1 LSDAKNN
8 SHDLNFTAMLSQLE
22 EIKDTLFKYFETRID
37 LFKIETRDKIERAV
51 VMGVYAAILLC
62 LGLTILILL
71 VILLGTFLN
80 KWLHSDYLGF
90 VILLGVFLIKLI
102 ITIIWREAWINL
114 IRKII
119 VRFVRVKEE

>member
-1 LSDAKNN
+1 
-8 SHDLNFTAMLSQLE
+8 MLSQLE

-51 VMGVYAAILLC
+51 VMAIYAALLLC
-62 LGLTILILL
+62 LALTILIIV

-80 KWLHSDYLGF
+80 KWLNSDYLGF
-90 VILLGVFLIKLI
+90 VILLGVFVIKLVI
-102 ITIIWREAWINL
+102 WIVWKEKFTIL

-119 VRFVRVKEE
+119 IRFTKDRVE

>member
-1 LSDAKNN
+1 
-8 SHDLNFTAMLSQLE
+8 MLSQLE

-51 VMGVYAAILLC
+51 VIGIYAAILLC
-62 LGLTILILL
+62 LGITILILL

-90 VILLGVFLIKLI
+90 VILLGVFIIKLAV
-102 ITIIWREAWINL
+102 TIIWKETWITL

-119 VRFVRVKEE
+119 VRFVSEKEE

>member
-1 LSDAKNN
+1 
-8 SHDLNFTAMLSQLE
+8 MLSQLE

-51 VMGVYAAILLC
+51 VIGIYAALLLC
-62 LGLTILILL
+62 IGLTILILL

-90 VILLGVFLIKLI
+90 VILLGVFMIKLA
-102 ITIIWREAWINL
+102 ITIIWKETWMRL

-119 VRFVRVKEE
+119 VRFVSMKEE

>member
-1 LSDAKNN
+1 
-8 SHDLNFTAMLSQLE
+8 MLSQLE

-51 VMGVYAAILLC
+51 VIGIFAAILLC

-90 VILLGVFLIKLI
+90 VILLGVFIIKLAV
-102 ITIIWREAWINL
+102 TIIWKETWITL

-119 VRFVRVKEE
+119 VRFVSVKEE

>member
-1 LSDAKNN
+1 
-8 SHDLNFTAMLSQLE
+8 MLSQLE

-62 LGLTILILL
+62 LALTILILL

-80 KWLHSDYLGF
+80 KWLESDYLGY
-90 VILLGVFLIKLI
+90 VILLGVFILKLI
-102 ITIIWREAWINL
+102 ITIIWRETWIKL
-114 IRKII
+114 LRKII
-119 VRFVRVKEE
+119 VRFVKDKEE

>member
-1 LSDAKNN
+1 LK
-8 SHDLNFTAMLSQLE
+8 FTAMLSQLE

-51 VMGVYAAILLC
+51 VIGIFAAILLC

-90 VILLGVFLIKLI
+90 VILLGVFIIKLAV
-102 ITIIWREAWINL
+102 TIIWKETWIRL

-119 VRFVRVKEE
+119 VRFVSEKEE

>member
-1 LSDAKNN
+1 
-8 SHDLNFTAMLSQLE
+8 MLSQLE

-51 VMGVYAAILLC
+51 VIGVYAAVLVC

-90 VILLGVFLIKLI
+90 VILLGVFIIKLAVA
-102 ITIIWREAWINL
+102 IIWKETWIGL

-119 VRFVRVKEE
+119 VRFVSEKEE

>member
-1 LSDAKNN
+1 M
-8 SHDLNFTAMLSQLE
+8 FSQLE

-51 VMGVYAAILLC
+51 IMAVYAALIL
-62 LGLTILILL
+62 GIALTIIILI

-90 VILLGVFLIKLI
+90 LILLGIFVIKLI
-102 ITIIWREAWINL
+102 ICLSLKENL
-114 IRKII
+114 IRFIRKII
-119 VRFVRVKEE
+119 IRFVKEKEE

>member
-1 LSDAKNN
+1 
-8 SHDLNFTAMLSQLE
+8 MLSQLE

-51 VMGVYAAILLC
+51 VIGIYAAILLC
-62 LGLTILILL
+62 LRITILILL

-90 VILLGVFLIKLI
+90 VILLGVFIIKLA
-102 ITIIWREAWINL
+102 ITIIWKETWITL

-119 VRFVRVKEE
+119 VRFVSEKEE

>member
-1 LSDAKNN
+1 
-8 SHDLNFTAMLSQLE
+8 MLSQLE

-62 LGLTILILL
+62 LALTILILL

-80 KWLHSDYLGF
+80 KWLESDYLGY
-90 VILLGVFLIKLI
+90 VILLGVFILKLV
-102 ITIIWREAWINL
+102 ITIIWRETWIKL
-114 IRKII
+114 LRKII
-119 VRFVRVKEE
+119 VRFVKDKEE

>member
-1 LSDAKNN
+1 
-8 SHDLNFTAMLSQLE
+8 MLSQLE

-51 VMGVYAAILLC
+51 VIGVYAALLLC
-62 LGLTILILL
+62 IGLTILILL

-90 VILLGVFLIKLI
+90 VILLGVFMIKLA
-102 ITIIWREAWINL
+102 ITIIWKETWMRL

-119 VRFVRVKEE
+119 VRFVSMKEE

>member
-1 LSDAKNN
+1 
-8 SHDLNFTAMLSQLE
+8 MLSQLE

-51 VMGVYAAILLC
+51 VIGIYAAILLC

-90 VILLGVFLIKLI
+90 VILLGVFIIKLA
-102 ITIIWREAWINL
+102 ITIIWRETWIRL

-119 VRFVRVKEE
+119 VRFVSEKEE

>member
-1 LSDAKNN
+1 
-8 SHDLNFTAMLSQLE
+8 MLSQLE

-51 VMGVYAAILLC
+51 VIGVYAAILLC

-90 VILLGVFLIKLI
+90 VILLGVFVIKLA
-102 ITIIWREAWINL
+102 ITIIWKETWIRL

-119 VRFVRVKEE
+119 VRFVSEKEE